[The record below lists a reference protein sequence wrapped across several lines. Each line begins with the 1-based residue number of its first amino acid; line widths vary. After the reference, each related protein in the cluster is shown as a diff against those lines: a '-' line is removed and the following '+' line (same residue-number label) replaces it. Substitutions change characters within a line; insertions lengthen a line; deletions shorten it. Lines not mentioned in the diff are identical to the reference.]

1 MYKFKKHVIFANVK
15 LDLLVHDLAAPLS
28 LHLDLAKS
36 LINEQLMRND
46 NRNNTNLLKKLTET
60 TNIICDALD
69 AWLVEQI
76 YIRI

>member
-15 LDLLVHDLAAPLS
+15 LDLPVHDLAALS